1 MPDVVVIGAGVA
13 GLAAAAELRQ
23 AGLDVVVL
31 EARDRLGGRVHTL
44 HPAGVGV
51 AVELG
56 AEFVHGPQEALFDI
70 AREAGS
76 VVYELT
82 GERWRARRGRLTA
95 LDDFWPR
102 VARVLCRMDAEREPD
117 RSVADFLRERFPAG
131 AMRADRKLARH
142 FVEGLHAADVRRIGE
157 RGLAGASGVE
167 DEDERRLFRLAEGYG
182 AVVRWLACGVAD
194 TVRLGMVATEVRW
207 EPGRVRVLAR
217 ARRGAERLALDAR
230 AVLVTVPLGVLQA
243 PPGATGAIA
252 FDPEITA
259 HRADAARLA
268 MGSVVRVA
276 FRFREPFWESRE
288 PARGR
293 SLRQLGFLHAGDAP
307 VPVWWTTFPARSAL
321 LVGWAGGPAAAALSA
336 EGRERIR
343 AAAIETLASA
353 FRLTRRR
360 LAGMVRAWWTHDW
373 QRDPFAR
380 GAYSYALVGGS
391 EAPARLGR
399 PVGRTL
405 FFAGEA
411 YDAEGAN
418 GTVHGALSS
427 GRRSAR
433 ALARALRER

>member
-44 HPAGVGV
+44 HPPGVGV
-51 AVELG
+51 AIELG
-56 AEFVHGPQEALFDI
+56 AEFVHGPQESLFDI

-82 GERWRARRGRLTA
+82 GGRWRARRGRLTP

-102 VARVLCRMDAEREPD
+102 IARVLRRMDDVREPD
-117 RSVADFLRERFPAG
+117 RSVADFLREAFPAG
-131 AMRADRKLARH
+131 TMREDRKLARH
-142 FVEGLHAADVRRIGE
+142 FVEGFHAADVRRIGE
-157 RGLAGASGVE
+157 RGLAGASGAE
-167 DEDERRLFRLAEGYG
+167 DEDERRLFRLARGYG
-182 AVVRWLACGVAD
+182 AVVRWLARGVAD
-194 TVRLGMVATEVRW
+194 TVRPGMVATAVRW
-207 EPGRVRVLAR
+207 ERGRARVLAR
-217 ARRGAERLALDAR
+217 ARRGAERLELDAR

-252 FDPEITA
+252 FDPDIPG
-259 HRADAARLA
+259 HRAEAARLA

-276 FRFREPFWESRE
+276 FAFREPFWESRE
-288 PARGR
+288 VRGR
-293 SLRQLGFLHAGDAP
+293 TLRQLGFLHADDAP

-321 LVGWAGGPAAAALSA
+321 LVGWAGGPNAAALSG

-360 LAGMVRAWWTHDW
+360 LAGMVREWWTHDW

-391 EAPARLGR
+391 EAPARLAR
-399 PVGRTL
+399 PVERTL

-418 GTVHGALSS
+418 GTVHGALES
-427 GRRSAR
+427 GRRTAR
-433 ALARALRER
+433 ALARTLRER